1 MMPNTPTK
9 ALPFCL
15 ALLLSA
21 CNSAPAPTAAPLP
34 EVTALL
40 IQPHDIAMRSEFVGE
55 TSGVRD
61 VEVRARV
68 GGILL
73 KRTFTEGRPVKQGQ
87 VLFEL
92 DPEPYKAELDLAQG
106 ELARQQA
113 ILNKARA
120 DKDRIAPLFK
130 ENAVSKKDNDDAISA
145 FAAAQASVQT
155 AQAKVKT
162 ATLNLSYTKVTAPIS
177 GISSKEAQS
186 EGSLISSSSPQPL
199 TTISQMSPLYA
210 NFSVAEQDHQA
221 FNPAQ
226 ASDPSRSAKG
236 LNTQIMLAD
245 GTVYP
250 LKGRVNFQDNRIDPA
265 TGTINMR
272 AQFNNPKGDLLPG
285 QFVRVVVDNGIRQQA
300 ITIPERAIVQLQAE
314 KRVMLLNDKNIVE
327 SRKVQLG
334 ESIGHE
340 VIVESGLKAGERI
353 IVDGL
358 IKARPGQQVSI
369 KKEG

>member
-1 MMPNTPTK
+1 M
-9 ALPFCL
+9 
-15 ALLLSA
+15 
-21 CNSAPAPTAAPLP
+21 
-34 EVTALL
+34 TALL
-40 IQPHDIAMRSEFVGE
+40 IQPHDIAMRSTFVGE

-61 VEVRARV
+61 VEVRAQV

-73 KRTFTEGRPVKQGQ
+73 KRTFTEGLSVKQGQ
-87 VLFEL
+87 VLFEI

-113 ILNKARA
+113 MLDKAKA
-120 DKDRIAPLFK
+120 DKDRITPLFK

-155 AQAKVKT
+155 AQAKLKT
-162 ATLNLSYTKVTAPIS
+162 AALNLSYTKVTAPIA

-186 EGSLISSSSPQPL
+186 EGSLISSSSPLPL
-199 TTISQMSPLYA
+199 TTISQISPLYA

-221 FNPAQ
+221 FNQ
-226 ASDPSRSAKG
+226 ALASGSSSK

-245 GTVYP
+245 GTAYP
-250 LKGRVNFQDNRIDPA
+250 LKGLINFQDNRIDPA

-272 AQFNNPKGDLLPG
+272 AQFDNPKGTLLPG
-285 QFVRVVVDNGIRQQA
+285 QFVRVIVDHGVRQQA

-314 KRVMLLNDKNIVE
+314 KRVMTLNDKNIVE

-340 VIVESGLKAGERI
+340 VIVQSGLKAGERI

-358 IKARPGQQVSI
+358 VKVRPGQQVSI

>member
-1 MMPNTPTK
+1 MMPTSPK

-15 ALLLSA
+15 ALILSA

-87 VLFEL
+87 VLFEI

-130 ENAVSKKDNDDAISA
+130 ENAVSEKDNDDAISA
-145 FAAAQASVQT
+145 FAAAEASVQT

-162 ATLNLSYTKVTAPIS
+162 ATLNLGYTKVTAPIS

-186 EGSLISSSSPQPL
+186 EGSLISSSAPQPL

-210 NFSVAEQDHQA
+210 DFSVAEQDHQA
-221 FNPAQ
+221 FEQ
-226 ASDPSRSAKG
+226 ARAPDPSSSKE

-272 AQFNNPKGDLLPG
+272 AQFDNPKGDLLPG
-285 QFVRVVVDNGIRQQA
+285 QFVRVIVDNGVRQQA

>member
-1 MMPNTPTK
+1 MPNTPK
-9 ALPFCL
+9 VLPFCL

-21 CNSAPAPTAAPLP
+21 CNSAPTPTAAPLP

-40 IQPHDIAMRSEFVGE
+40 IQPHDIAMHSEFVGE

-73 KRTFTEGRPVKQGQ
+73 KRTFVEGRPVKQGQ
-87 VLFEL
+87 VLFEI
-92 DPEPYKAELDLAQG
+92 DPEPYKAALDLAQG

-113 ILNKARA
+113 ILNKAKA

-130 ENAVSKKDNDDAISA
+130 ESAVSKKDNDDALSA

-162 ATLNLSYTKVTAPIS
+162 AALNLGYTKVTAPIS

-210 NFSVAEQDHQA
+210 NFSVAEQDYQA
-221 FNPAQ
+221 FDQAR
-226 ASDPSRSAKG
+226 ASDPSRSR
-236 LNTQIMLAD
+236 LDTQIMLAD

-250 LKGRVNFQDNRIDPA
+250 LKGQVNFQDNRIDPA

-272 AQFNNPKGDLLPG
+272 AQFDNPKGDLLPG
-285 QFVRVVVDNGIRQQA
+285 QFVRVVVDNGVRPQT

-334 ESIGHE
+334 QSIGHE
-340 VIVESGLKAGERI
+340 LIVESGLKAGERI

-358 IKARPGQQVSI
+358 VKARPGQPVRI